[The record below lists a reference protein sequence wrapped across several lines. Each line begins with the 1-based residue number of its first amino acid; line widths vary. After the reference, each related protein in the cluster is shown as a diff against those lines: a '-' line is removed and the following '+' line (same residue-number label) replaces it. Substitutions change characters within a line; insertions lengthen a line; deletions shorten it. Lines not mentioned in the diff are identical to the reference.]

1 MEEKSLRET
10 VNAIWSGAAVEMVTI
25 GTTVNATLTWNA
37 LIAKEP
43 VLLNKIN
50 PAVN

>member
-1 MEEKSLRET
+1 

-25 GTTVNATLTWNA
+25 GTTVYVNLTWNA

-43 VLLNKIN
+43 ALLNKTN
-50 PAVN
+50 PVAN